1 MLKHPGCPADRGVV
15 HHREEGHVA
24 APRVIGLDIGTSAV
38 RAAELALTP
47 PSKRSRSTATL
58 TRFGSVALPPGAVR
72 DGEVAE
78 PEIVAGALK
87 RLWAEQRF
95 ASKEVVIGVGNQRV
109 VVRELDLPWMPPDQ
123 VRAALPFQVQELL
136 PMPIDEALLDF
147 FPTGQTDG
155 PQGQMMHGMLVAA
168 QRDTVRANVMAVES
182 AGLRP
187 LMVDLSAFALMR
199 ALVRGDYADRVVGL
213 VEIGA
218 STTQVVVAAHGVPRL
233 VRTIPLGGE
242 QVTTALAQRLSI
254 ATPEAEALKREAGLG
269 FVSPPE
275 LRDAG
280 DVISSV
286 VNGLVEA
293 VRNTFVYYQGNNPGA
308 GIEGVLLT
316 GGGAHL
322 PGLGQ
327 FLASASRL
335 PVAYGDVLAD
345 VRLDKAV
352 APRIGEGMG
361 TLVAMSI
368 GLAYGAAA

>member
-1 MLKHPGCPADRGVV
+1 M
-15 HHREEGHVA
+15 A
-24 APRVIGLDIGTSAV
+24 APRVIGLDIGTGAV
-38 RAAELALTP
+38 RAAEVVIAP
-47 PSKRSRSTATL
+47 ASKRGRGSVTL

-78 PEIVAGALK
+78 PEVVASALK

-95 ASKEVVIGVGNQRV
+95 ATKDVVIGVGNQRV
-109 VVRELDLPWMPPDQ
+109 IVRELDLPWMPAEQ

-147 FPTGQTDG
+147 YATGESET
-155 PQGQMMHGMLVAA
+155 PQGRMMHGMLVAA

-187 LMVDLSAFALMR
+187 QMVDLAAFALMR
-199 ALVRGDYADRVVGL
+199 ALVRGEFESRVVGL
-213 VEIGA
+213 VEVGA

-233 VRTIPLGGE
+233 VRTIPLGGQ
-242 QVTTALAQRLSI
+242 QVTAALAARLGI
-254 ATPEAEALKREAGLG
+254 AGPEAEALKREAGVG
-269 FVSPPE
+269 YTGDRPE
-275 LRDAG
+275 AHE
-280 DVISSV
+280 VISSV

-293 VRNTFVYYQGNNPGA
+293 IRNTFVYYQGNNPGA
-308 GIEGVLLT
+308 GLEGVLLT

-322 PGLGQ
+322 PGFGQ
-327 FLASASRL
+327 FLSSASRL
-335 PVAYGDVLAD
+335 PVAYGDVLSD

-352 APRIGEGMG
+352 APLAQQGMG
-361 TLVAMSI
+361 SLVAMPL